1 MQSHAFEKTS
11 SMLKSVTPE
20 SLVVK
25 WYFHFLKVVIFDE

>member
-1 MQSHAFEKTS
+1 MQSHAFQKTP
-11 SMLKSVTPE
+11 SVLRSDISE